1 MEGAVRDAALA
12 EVAVSAVR
20 IRGVHVIPVRHH
32 SPAIARAT
40 AAVIRALRPRLVL
53 IEGPSDAN
61 HLIGALTAPDAVAPL
76 AILAYRQPQA
86 LQASADLA
94 PQVVFYPLCDYSP
107 ELVALRTAAELG
119 IEARFCDI
127 PASAVLE
134 QQGQE
139 NTESSQSGNVSIQSS
154 FVSFRTAF
162 GTFQARLGRFQRFAL
177 TPSPSPTAWARG
189 AKCACCATRSP
200 SPATRERGQ
209 GGEGQST
216 RAVKRCLEACLPSF
230 ALTPSPS
237 PTAWA
242 RGAKRGRST
251 GCSPSPASR
260 ERGQGVRVEKNLT
273 LSLFTELSRCI
284 PVRRGQG
291 VRSEKTT
298 KSPPSEPSRC
308 AAFRT
313 CVGDKTVSP
322 YHNAADSPAQRG
334 YGSEVNLYARVA
346 QQMGFED
353 HEEWWE
359 CLFETAL
366 RDPSALLERTFE
378 WGQLVVGETGVSD
391 YDALRNAYMWK
402 QVEESGVPPEQ
413 IVLVVGA
420 AHAAAF
426 ADPNFRAEYDSKH
439 PLLQARPAEFVLTPY
454 SFPRLSEQL
463 GYGAGNRAPQFY
475 QDAWEFGSLEDAT
488 LATLTRLVNSMKL
501 QGDVASHADA
511 IEAFRLAKQLAT
523 LRGKPQPGYRETV
536 DAAVAAFGRG
546 QAERVE
552 LPLKRL
558 MIGERIGR
566 APQSETQP
574 PVQAEFYRLA
584 HELRIPVKDD
594 PTDLRLN
601 LAEPHAVQQSI
612 FLHRLAVAKIPFAD
626 LQSGEAATYGQ
637 MARLREKWRL
647 QWTPLTD
654 VALTEASIYG
664 DTLREVAKRKIAP
677 RLAQREQLAQ
687 VSAAALEAVLCELPE
702 LYDTALQALDEA
714 SVRDGGFVSLAW
726 AAYQIAGLIE
736 YGAAR
741 AVQQA
746 MFEPLLQR
754 VYTRACLHLLPAS
767 DCGDDEARQVGEG
780 MQLLHELAHKLP
792 YLEGDLWREN
802 LREMV
807 LSERAHAYVVGVGL
821 GLLGFVRTE
830 DEDLWLRAQRML
842 SPATPPEQAASF
854 LEGLL
859 HAQGGAAA
867 RARPFVQAMHEF
879 VMSLPDEQFIQ
890 ALPMLRRAFSKLSN
904 HDIHYLT
911 DNLLRLLGLEQ
922 GAQPPAE
929 TEVALTREEVEQI
942 WAQLAWLET
951 TDLAGQL
958 S

>member
-1 MEGAVRDAALA
+1 MEGAVRDATLA

-20 IRGVHVIPVRHH
+20 IRGVHVVPVRHH
-32 SPAIARAT
+32 SPALARAT

-61 HLIGALTAPDAVAPL
+61 HLIDALTAPDAVAPL

-86 LQASADLA
+86 HQASADLA
-94 PQVVFYPLCDYSP
+94 PEVVFYPFCDYSP
-107 ELVALRTAAELG
+107 ELVALRTARELG

-134 QQGQE
+134 HRE
-139 NTESSQSGNVSIQSS
+139 EPPADTSQS
-154 FVSFRTAF
+154 
-162 GTFQARLGRFQRFAL
+162 
-177 TPSPSPTAWARG
+177 
-189 AKCACCATRSP
+189 
-200 SPATRERGQ
+200 
-209 GGEGQST
+209 
-216 RAVKRCLEACLPSF
+216 AVN
-230 ALTPSPS
+230 
-237 PTAWA
+237 
-242 RGAKRGRST
+242 
-251 GCSPSPASR
+251 AS
-260 ERGQGVRVEKNLT
+260 
-273 LSLFTELSRCI
+273 
-284 PVRRGQG
+284 
-291 VRSEKTT
+291 
-298 KSPPSEPSRC
+298 
-308 AAFRT
+308 
-313 CVGDKTVSP
+313 D
-322 YHNAADSPAQRG
+322 
-334 YGSEVNLYARVA
+334 LYTRVA
-346 QQMGFED
+346 QRMGFDD

-366 RDPSALLERTFE
+366 RDPSELLQRTFE
-378 WGQLVVGETGVSD
+378 WGQLVIGETGISE
-391 YDALRNAYMWK
+391 YDTLRNAYMWQ
-402 QVEESGVPPEQ
+402 QVEASGVPPEQ

-426 ADPNFRAEYDSKH
+426 AQPDFNAEYDPNH

-523 LRGKPQPGYRETV
+523 LRGKPQPGYRETI
-536 DAAVAAFGRG
+536 DAAIAAFGRG

-552 LPLKRL
+552 KPLKRL

-584 HELRIPVKDD
+584 HELRIPIKDD

-654 VALTEASIYG
+654 VALTEATIYG
-664 DTLREVAKRKIAP
+664 DTLRAVVKRKIEP
-677 RLAQREQLAQ
+677 RLAQREQLTQ

-702 LYDTALQALDEA
+702 LYGVALQALDEA
-714 SVRDGGFVSLAW
+714 SIRDGDFVSLAR
-726 AAYQIAGLIE
+726 AAYQMAGLIE

-767 DCGDDEARQVGEG
+767 DCGEDEARAVGEG

-792 YLEGDLWREN
+792 YLETDLWTEN
-802 LREMV
+802 LRETV
-807 LSERAHAYVVGVGL
+807 LSERAQAYVVGLGL
-821 GLLGFVRTE
+821 GLLGFVRDG
-830 DEDLWLRAQRML
+830 DEALWLRARRML
-842 SPATPPEQAASF
+842 SPATPPESAAAF

-859 HAQGGAAA
+859 QAQGGAAA
-867 RARPFVQAMHEF
+867 RSRPFVHTLHEF

-890 ALPMLRRAFSKLSN
+890 ALPMLRRAFTKLSN

-911 DNLLRLLGLEQ
+911 DNILRIMELGDAAQSEGEAESLLS
-922 GAQPPAE
+922 
-929 TEVALTREEVEQI
+929 REEVEHI
-942 WAQLAWLET
+942 WAQLAWIE
-951 TDLAGQL
+951 A
-958 S
+958 

>member
-1 MEGAVRDAALA
+1 
-12 EVAVSAVR
+12 VR
-20 IRGVHVIPVRHH
+20 IRGVHVVPVRHH
-32 SPAIARAT
+32 SPALARAT

-61 HLIGALTAPDAVAPL
+61 HLIDALTAPDAVAPL

-86 LQASADLA
+86 HQASADLA
-94 PQVVFYPLCDYSP
+94 PEVVFYPFCDYSP
-107 ELVALRTAAELG
+107 ELVALRTARELG

-134 QQGQE
+134 HRE
-139 NTESSQSGNVSIQSS
+139 EPPADTSQS
-154 FVSFRTAF
+154 
-162 GTFQARLGRFQRFAL
+162 
-177 TPSPSPTAWARG
+177 
-189 AKCACCATRSP
+189 
-200 SPATRERGQ
+200 
-209 GGEGQST
+209 
-216 RAVKRCLEACLPSF
+216 AVN
-230 ALTPSPS
+230 
-237 PTAWA
+237 
-242 RGAKRGRST
+242 
-251 GCSPSPASR
+251 AS
-260 ERGQGVRVEKNLT
+260 
-273 LSLFTELSRCI
+273 
-284 PVRRGQG
+284 
-291 VRSEKTT
+291 
-298 KSPPSEPSRC
+298 
-308 AAFRT
+308 
-313 CVGDKTVSP
+313 D
-322 YHNAADSPAQRG
+322 
-334 YGSEVNLYARVA
+334 LYTRVA
-346 QQMGFED
+346 QRMGFDD

-366 RDPSALLERTFE
+366 RDPSELLQRTFE
-378 WGQLVVGETGVSD
+378 WGQLVIGETGISE
-391 YDALRNAYMWK
+391 YDALRNAYMWQ
-402 QVEESGVPPEQ
+402 QVEASGVPPEE

-426 ADPNFRAEYDSKH
+426 AQPDFNAEYDPNH

-523 LRGKPQPGYRETV
+523 LRGKPQPGYRETI
-536 DAAVAAFGRG
+536 DAAIAAFGRG

-552 LPLKRL
+552 KPLKRL

-584 HELRIPVKDD
+584 HELRIPIKDD

-654 VALTEASIYG
+654 VALTEATIYG
-664 DTLREVAKRKIAP
+664 DTLRAVVKRKIEP
-677 RLAQREQLAQ
+677 RLAQREQLTQ

-702 LYDTALQALDEA
+702 LYGVALQALDEA
-714 SVRDGGFVSLAW
+714 SIRDGDFVSLAR
-726 AAYQIAGLIE
+726 AAYQMAGLIE

-767 DCGDDEARQVGEG
+767 DCGEDEARAVGEG

-792 YLEGDLWREN
+792 YLETDLWTEN
-802 LREMV
+802 LRETV
-807 LSERAHAYVVGVGL
+807 LSERAQAYVVGLGL
-821 GLLGFVRTE
+821 GLLGFVRDG
-830 DEDLWLRAQRML
+830 DEALWLRARRML
-842 SPATPPEQAASF
+842 SPATPPESAAAF

-859 HAQGGAAA
+859 QAQGGAAA
-867 RARPFVQAMHEF
+867 RSRPFVHTLHEF

-890 ALPMLRRAFSKLSN
+890 ALPMLRRAFTKLSN

-911 DNLLRLLGLEQ
+911 DNILRIMELGDAAQSEGEAESLLS
-922 GAQPPAE
+922 
-929 TEVALTREEVEQI
+929 REEVEHI
-942 WAQLAWLET
+942 WAQLAWIE
-951 TDLAGQL
+951 A
-958 S
+958 

>member
-1 MEGAVRDAALA
+1 MEGAVRDATLA

-20 IRGVHVIPVRHH
+20 VRGVHVVPVRHH

-61 HLIGALTAPDAVAPL
+61 HLIDALTAPDAHAPL

-86 LQASADLA
+86 RQASADLA
-94 PQVVFYPLCDYSP
+94 PQVVFYPFCDYSP
-107 ELVALRTAAELG
+107 ELAALRTARALG
-119 IEARFCDI
+119 IEARFCDL
-127 PASAVLE
+127 PAAATLE
-134 QQGQE
+134 HQAQE
-139 NTESSQSGNVSIQSS
+139 ASESSQSANASIRWNIGGFRNATGSPRNAIGRFRWSIGSS
-154 FVSFRTAF
+154 QFRM
-162 GTFQARLGRFQRFAL
+162 GTF
-177 TPSPSPTAWARG
+177 PSSDPDLHT
-189 AKCACCATRSP
+189 
-200 SPATRERGQ
+200 
-209 GGEGQST
+209 
-216 RAVKRCLEACLPSF
+216 
-230 ALTPSPS
+230 
-237 PTAWA
+237 
-242 RGAKRGRST
+242 
-251 GCSPSPASR
+251 
-260 ERGQGVRVEKNLT
+260 
-273 LSLFTELSRCI
+273 
-284 PVRRGQG
+284 
-291 VRSEKTT
+291 
-298 KSPPSEPSRC
+298 
-308 AAFRT
+308 
-313 CVGDKTVSP
+313 
-322 YHNAADSPAQRG
+322 
-334 YGSEVNLYARVA
+334 RVA
-346 QQMGFED
+346 QRMGFDD

-359 CLFETAL
+359 CVFETAL
-366 RDPSALLERTFE
+366 RDPSALLQRTFE
-378 WGQLVVGETGVSD
+378 WGQLVIGETGISD

-402 QVEESGVPPEQ
+402 QVAESGVPPEQ

-426 ADPNFRAEYDSKH
+426 AQPDFTAEYDPNH
-439 PLLQARPAEFVLTPY
+439 PLLTARPAEFVLTPY

-511 IEAFRLAKQLAT
+511 IEAFRLAKQLAA
-523 LRGKPQPGYRETV
+523 LRGKPQPGYRETL
-536 DAAVAAFGRG
+536 DAAVAVFGRG

-552 LPLKRL
+552 QPLKRL

-654 VALTEASIYG
+654 VALVEASIYG
-664 DTLREVAKRKIAP
+664 DTLREVAKRKIEP

-702 LYDTALQALDEA
+702 LYDAALAALDEA
-714 SVRDGGFVSLAW
+714 SIRDGDFTSLAR

-741 AVQQA
+741 AVRQE

-767 DCGDDEARQVGEG
+767 DCGDDEARSIGEG

-792 YLEGDLWREN
+792 YLE
-802 LREMV
+802 
-807 LSERAHAYVVGVGL
+807 
-821 GLLGFVRTE
+821 T
-830 DEDLWLRAQRML
+830 
-842 SPATPPEQAASF
+842 
-854 LEGLL
+854 
-859 HAQGGAAA
+859 
-867 RARPFVQAMHEF
+867 
-879 VMSLPDEQFIQ
+879 
-890 ALPMLRRAFSKLSN
+890 
-904 HDIHYLT
+904 
-911 DNLLRLLGLEQ
+911 
-922 GAQPPAE
+922 
-929 TEVALTREEVEQI
+929 
-942 WAQLAWLET
+942 
-951 TDLAGQL
+951 
-958 S
+958 